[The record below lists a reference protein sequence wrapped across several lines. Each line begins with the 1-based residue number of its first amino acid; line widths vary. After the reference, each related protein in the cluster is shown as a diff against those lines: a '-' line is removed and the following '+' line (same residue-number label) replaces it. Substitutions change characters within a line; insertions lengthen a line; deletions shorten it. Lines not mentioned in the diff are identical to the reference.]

1 MLRPHPQE
9 SCLVGRLVPSEVNG
23 RERRRISAVKTAFL
37 GILACVCVVVFA
49 RPTLVL
55 PAQNQT
61 FKFMGFT
68 SGMTVDEVCVALGI
82 PDGEITRFHE
92 QTGAPYT
99 VNTPE
104 EKCGEFDVYAQA
116 AQGLIDPTEYDPF
129 IGFRFYYTPEALP
142 RLWKMTI
149 HVAVESNEIARR
161 AKLEA
166 MKDLWGYCTLT
177 EEQVVCRL
185 RDNGLYNG
193 VVNEVYE
200 ETLRVLPKVIRGD
213 RGSANE

>member
-1 MLRPHPQE
+1 MLRPHQQE

-23 RERRRISAVKTAFL
+23 CERRRISAVKTVFL
-37 GILACVCVVVFA
+37 AILACVCVVVFA

-99 VNTPE
+99 VSTPE

-129 IGFRFYYTPEALP
+129 IGFRFYYTPEAPP

-177 EEQVVCRL
+177 EQQVVCRL
-185 RDNGLYNG
+185 RDNGLYND
-193 VVNEVYE
+193 VINEVYE

-213 RGSANE
+213 RGGTNE

>member
-1 MLRPHPQE
+1 MLRPHQQE

-99 VNTPE
+99 VSTPE

-129 IGFRFYYTPEALP
+129 IGFRFYYTPESPP

>member
-1 MLRPHPQE
+1 MLRPHQQE

-129 IGFRFYYTPEALP
+129 IGFRFYYTPEAPP

-149 HVAVESNEIARR
+149 HVAVEPNEIARR

>member
-1 MLRPHPQE
+1 MLRPHQQE

-61 FKFMGFT
+61 FKFMGFI

-99 VNTPE
+99 VSTPE

-129 IGFRFYYTPEALP
+129 IGFRFYYTPEAPP

>member
-1 MLRPHPQE
+1 MLRPHQQE

-23 RERRRISAVKTAFL
+23 CERRRISAVKTVFL

-99 VNTPE
+99 VSTPE

-129 IGFRFYYTPEALP
+129 IGFRFYYTPEAPP

-177 EEQVVCRL
+177 EQQVVCRL
-185 RDNGLYNG
+185 RDNGLYND

>member
-1 MLRPHPQE
+1 MLRPHQQE

-99 VNTPE
+99 VSTPE

-129 IGFRFYYTPEALP
+129 IGFRFYYTPEAPP

-149 HVAVESNEIARR
+149 HVAVEPNEIARR

-166 MKDLWGYCTLT
+166 MKDLWGYCTLA
-177 EEQVVCRL
+177 EQQVVCRL
-185 RDNGLYNG
+185 RDNGLYND

-213 RGSANE
+213 RGSTNE

>member
-1 MLRPHPQE
+1 MLRPHQQE

-92 QTGAPYT
+92 QTGAPYA
-99 VNTPE
+99 VSAPE

-116 AQGLIDPTEYDPF
+116 VQGLIDPTEYEPF
-129 IGFRFYYTPEALP
+129 IGFRFYYTPESPP

-166 MKDLWGYCTLT
+166 MKDLWGYCTLA
-177 EEQVVCRL
+177 EQQVVCRL
-185 RDNGLYNG
+185 RDNGLYNK

-213 RGSANE
+213 RGSTNE

>member
-1 MLRPHPQE
+1 MLRPHQQE

-61 FKFMGFT
+61 FKFMGFI

-99 VNTPE
+99 VSTPE

-129 IGFRFYYTPEALP
+129 IGFRFYYTPEAPP

-149 HVAVESNEIARR
+149 HVAVEPNEIARR

-213 RGSANE
+213 RESANE